1 MKTNDDKFTSDIF
14 DNVQQLVQ
22 AKDNAR
28 SANDQ
33 RRKRLKDV
41 RNFSNGLAMMTEE
54 EAKNLG
60 RKEIT
65 NHLTTY
71 GKLLSQEA
79 MFASM
84 VNGVPNLVEVIADTN
99 DPERDTVMGQ
109 KMAKVLNE
117 TVLQRLGLLSAWWKK
132 VSGELIIAGGVPV
145 VHPAAYGWLPSA
157 EIDMI
162 FPAGTSIEPNGV
174 TYAFNPI
181 ELNLDSL
188 RKLYKASQHEGS
200 SYHVETLKLLID
212 HLEEQIKEQITTSN
226 GHGSDRTE
234 ATRGEES
241 YKLTT
246 IPCWEFYEVR
256 PYKED
261 GAKFE
266 CYVSKTLFCDPLQ
279 LPSLS
284 TKKPLTSAEGKPD
297 CRVIAHFEKAYED
310 ASAFIYHVAVDAE
323 IGGDKKIESLR
334 GVAEL
339 VYPSGTEMENLLN
352 LILEGDKIRARPKV
366 RITNT
371 ANPDDVAKWN
381 IEQDMFAPEGVEEM
395 EFKTNNQHLQ
405 TPFGMLNTT
414 AAIVAGGPVSNGP
427 RGGELRTQA
436 LERQETNLGIQ
447 SNRVNTAYTALES
460 ILEVIVHRLLTSET
474 KPGTPGYMDIMA
486 CRAKLER
493 EVPEFTKLAER
504 EYGRFKY
511 LRIRARRVIGAG
523 DRQTQVET
531 ADWMMSNLVSVE
543 PAMRPTVLQQA
554 FMLRTGDPDLAEAVV
569 RPPKVI
575 LNQQRV
581 IAENEFDTIVRRALV
596 GLSISPQPDDIHHNH
611 IETHFIDMQA
621 LLGKGELVQWDQVDA
636 LGFAAMTQHVGE
648 HLTIIMSNPATNFEA
663 TRYLQTYQALIEA
676 SKPLVKQVQE
686 AQQEAQQGLT
696 PKEQAELELAVA
708 RLELD
713 ARALGI
719 KEQDLADLQR
729 IRAERSMLSKRS
741 QFAREI
747 SDTDRRNLE
756 RVRITQQ
763 SAQQNSPTPTEP

>member
-1 MKTNDDKFTSDIF
+1 MKIENEHFTSDIF
-14 DNVQQLVQ
+14 DTLQQLVQ
-22 AKDNAR
+22 AKDNVR
-28 SANDQ
+28 TTNNS
-33 RRKRLKDV
+33 RRERLRDV

-54 EAKNLG
+54 EAKQLG

-84 VNGVPNLVEVIADTN
+84 VNGVHNLVEIIVDTN
-99 DPERDTVMGQ
+99 DPEKDSVMGQ
-109 KMAKVLNE
+109 RMAKVINE
-117 TVLQRLGLLSAWWKK
+117 TVLNHQGLLASLWKK
-132 VSGELIIAGGVPV
+132 VAGEIIISGGVPV
-145 VHPAAYGWLPSA
+145 VHPASYGWLPSA
-157 EIDMI
+157 EIDMM
-162 FPAGTSIEPNGV
+162 FPAGTPITPNGI

-181 ELNLDSL
+181 ELSLEDL
-188 RKLYKASQHEGS
+188 RKLHKVSKHEGS
-200 SYHVETLKLLID
+200 SYHRETIKLLID
-212 HLEEQIKEQITTSN
+212 HLEEQIKNQVTTAN
-226 GHGSDRTE
+226 GHGSDKTQ
-234 ATRGEES
+234 ATRGEEN
-241 YKLTT
+241 YKMTT
-246 IPCWEFYEVR
+246 IPCWEYYEVR
-256 PYKED
+256 PYKEEKD
-261 GAKFE
+261 KFE
-266 CYVSKTLFCDPLQ
+266 SYVSKTIFCDPMQ

-284 TKKPLTSAEGKPD
+284 TSETVTSSKGKPD
-297 CRVIAHFEKAYED
+297 CRVIAHFDKAYED
-310 ASAFIYHVAVDAE
+310 ASAWLYNVAIDAE
-323 IGGDKKIESLR
+323 IGGDKKIETLR

-366 RITNT
+366 RITNA

-405 TPFGMLNTT
+405 TPFGMLQNT
-414 AAIVAGGPVSNGP
+414 AAIVAGGPVTNGP
-427 RGGELRTQA
+427 RGGELRAQA
-436 LERQETNLGIQ
+436 VERQETNLGIQ
-447 SNRVNTAYTALES
+447 SNRVNTGYIALES
-460 ILEVIVHRLLTSET
+460 ILNVIVHRLLTSVT

-486 CRAKLER
+486 CRAKLGR
-493 EVPEFTKLAER
+493 EIPDFEALAER

-531 ADWMMSNLVSVE
+531 ADWMMQNLVSVE

-554 FMLRTGDPDLAEAVV
+554 FMLRTGDPDLAEAIV
-569 RPPKVI
+569 RPPQVI

-581 IAENEFDTIVRRALV
+581 IAENEFDTIIRRALV
-596 GLSISPQPDDIHHNH
+596 GISVSPQPDDIHHNH

-621 LLGKGELVQWDQVDA
+621 LLGKGELKGWDQIDS
-636 LGFAAMTQHVGE
+636 LGFAAMAQHVGE

-663 TRYLQTYQALIEA
+663 TRYLQSYQALIEA
-676 SKPLVKQVQE
+676 SKPLVKQAQE
-686 AQQEAQQGLT
+686 MQQQDAQQGLT
-696 PKEQAELELAVA
+696 PKEQAEVELAVA

-713 ARALGI
+713 ARALGL

-747 SDTDRRNLE
+747 SDADRRNIE
-756 RVRITQQ
+756 RERINQTA
-763 SAQQNSPTPTEP
+763 AQNANSQ